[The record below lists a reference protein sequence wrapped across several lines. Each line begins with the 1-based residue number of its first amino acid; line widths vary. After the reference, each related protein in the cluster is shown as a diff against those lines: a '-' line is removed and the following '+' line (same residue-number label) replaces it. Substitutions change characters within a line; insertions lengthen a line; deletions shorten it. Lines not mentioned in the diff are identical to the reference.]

1 MTDNLNQE
9 PQALNIDD
17 LQMYV
22 VIGMDKNG
30 KHVIASSQALTLP
43 DMGMLLGR
51 ANTDLALHVAGAG
64 AFDAMTKMQQAKGQI
79 ATHPGRYT
87 K

>member
-1 MTDNLNQE
+1 MSE
-9 PQALNIDD
+9 PQTLD
-17 LQMYV
+17 LEELQAYL
-22 VIGMDKNG
+22 VIGIRKDG
-30 KHVIASSQALTLP
+30 SSVTASSQGLTLP

-64 AFDAMTKMQQAKGQI
+64 AFDAMTKMQQAQGKI
-79 ATHPGRYT
+79 AMPTGAQTGRYT